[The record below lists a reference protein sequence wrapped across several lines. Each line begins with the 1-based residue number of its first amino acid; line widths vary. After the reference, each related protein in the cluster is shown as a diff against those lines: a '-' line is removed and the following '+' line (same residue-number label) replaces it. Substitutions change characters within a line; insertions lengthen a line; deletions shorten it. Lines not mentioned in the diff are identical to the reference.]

1 MVTLKEVEALIAVAD
16 TGSFMRASRRL
27 GTTQSAVS
35 KIMAGME
42 QKLGVQLVTR
52 SSGGSKLTEEGK
64 YVHSHAETIERL
76 VMQIREILPEPTEAR
91 GQQK

>member
-1 MVTLKEVEALIAVAD
+1 MVTLREVEALIAVAD

-35 KIMAGME
+35 KIIAGME

-52 SSGGSKLTEEGK
+52 SSDGSKLTEEGE
-64 YVHSHAETIERL
+64 YVYSHAEKIEML
-76 VMQIREILPEPTEAR
+76 VVQIREILPEPVKLR
-91 GQQK
+91 